1 MTTLARLL
9 VPILVAG
16 PLLLATGERASYA
29 QAPESVERVRSRIE
43 ALRGGP
49 GGTDRAAAP
58 TSDARRSD
66 VSAPPQATAVTAQD
80 LARLEARLMRRLQT
94 VIDEA
99 FYRDRLRALLQGPE
113 QRRSEDVPTSG
124 ETVPRPSV
132 PPDRAPPPFSLP
144 PDTTEQTAGLTPD
157 ALDTLEARPK
167 PRPPHPDTVR
177 ETRVVEI
184 KRAFLDAG
192 LFRAFEVNFA
202 FGDSTLL
209 PRARRTLDA
218 MGTVLTEYPA
228 LQLRID
234 GHTDAFGPAAFNE
247 RLSVRRAQ
255 AVRRY
260 LTDEFGVSVDRLVV
274 RGYGETRP
282 IASNDTAAGREL
294 NRRVEFVLLNPAAAV
309 RQLER

>member
-1 MTTLARLL
+1 MTTFARLL

-16 PLLLATGERASYA
+16 PLLLATGDRASHA
-29 QAPESVERVRSRIE
+29 QAPESVERVRNRIE

-49 GGTDRAAAP
+49 GGTDRAAAT
-58 TSDARRSD
+58 TSDVRRSD
-66 VSAPPQATAVTAQD
+66 VSAPPQATTVTAQD

-99 FYRDRLRALLQGPE
+99 FYRERLRALLQGPE
-113 QRRSEDVPTSG
+113 QRQSEDVPMSG

-132 PPDRAPPPFSLP
+132 PSDRAPPSFPLP
-144 PDTTEQTAGLTPD
+144 PDTTEQTAGLAPE
-157 ALDTLEARPK
+157 ALDTMEARPS
-167 PRPPHPDTVR
+167 PRPPQPDTVR

-209 PRARRTLDA
+209 PRAQRTLDA

-260 LTDEFGVSVDRLVV
+260 LTDKFGVSADRLVV
-274 RGYGETRP
+274 RGYGEARP